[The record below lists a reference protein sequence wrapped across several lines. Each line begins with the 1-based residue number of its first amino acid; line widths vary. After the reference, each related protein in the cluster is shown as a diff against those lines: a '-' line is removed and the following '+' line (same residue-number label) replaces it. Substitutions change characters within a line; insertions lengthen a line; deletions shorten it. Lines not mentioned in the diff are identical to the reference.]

1 MMIRVSS
8 HLGPRPSSLYAVL
21 FSLIMTALI
30 FAAPARADYKF
41 CNASSYVLASA
52 VAHEKADAWRSQG
65 WHQLLPGNCKSVLP
79 GGVSAGSY
87 YVFARSID
95 AHQGGTKYF
104 GGTDRFCVVSSD
116 FEITGRDACLAR
128 GFDTQDFAHIDT
140 QAGSNWVTTFA
151 EARDFTLERAKIAGT
166 QRLLRD
172 NGHKISRIDGYG
184 GRNTTRAIMSFQR
197 SINVKPSGT
206 ITPAL
211 FQAMIAGAEKE
222 QQKTGFDVCNQT
234 DYLVWAAV
242 AQEIATD
249 EFESSGWIRIEPGA
263 CRKTIKGKLT
273 QSHYYLYSE
282 AVDDNGDV
290 ARRDGDDLIWDGSYS
305 FCTKSTRF
313 QIKGSDNC
321 AERGFDEAEF
331 RKIDTAEAAQWTET
345 LQ

>member
-1 MMIRVSS
+1 M
-8 HLGPRPSSLYAVL
+8 A
-21 FSLIMTALI
+21 ALI

-41 CNASSYVLASA
+41 CNATSYVLASA
-52 VAHEKADAWRSQG
+52 IAYEDSGQWHSRG
-65 WHQLLPGNCKSVLP
+65 WHQILPGSCESVLP

-104 GGTDRFCVVSSD
+104 GGTDRFCVMSGD

-128 GFDTQDFAHIDT
+128 GFDTQDFARIDT
-140 QAGSNWVTTFA
+140 QAGAAWVTTFA
-151 EARDFTLERAKIAGT
+151 EARDFTLKQAENAGA

-172 NGHKISRIDGYG
+172 NGYKIARIDGYG

-197 SINVKPSGT
+197 SINIKPDGE

-211 FQAMIAGAEKE
+211 FRSMIEGAEKE
-222 QQKTGFDVCNQT
+222 QQKIGLDVCNQT

-242 AQEIATD
+242 AQQIEAD
-249 EFESSGWIRIEPGA
+249 EFQSSGWIRVEPA
-263 CRKTIKGKLT
+263 TCRKAIKGTLDRP
-273 QSHYYLYSE
+273 SYYLYAE
-282 AVDDNGDV
+282 AVDGNGGA
-290 ARRDGDDLIWDGSYS
+290 ARRSGRDLIWGGRHN

-313 QIKGSDNC
+313 QIKGRDTC
-321 AERGFDEAEF
+321 AERGFDETGF
-331 RKIDTAEAAQWTET
+331 RKIDTGNAAQWTEK